1 MIKWRKGLF
10 LFVVFYAACVNGQ
23 EKQEL
28 SLLFVGD
35 VMSHGPQI
43 NAARNPATDSYD
55 YDAGFQFVKP
65 IIEQH
70 DISIANLEVTHAGK
84 PYSGY
89 PQFSAPE
96 ELSAA
101 LMEAGFD
108 VLLTCNNHSCD
119 GGAKGVTRTLDVL
132 DKLGIQHTGTFRNKA
147 ERDKNY
153 PLMLNQNGMKVAILN
168 YTYSTNG
175 ISVAAPLII
184 NYIDSAVI
192 KKDVEKAK
200 KLGAEYLICTMH
212 WGTEYQSLPN
222 AYQKNWEKYCYDL
235 GVDMVIGSHPHV
247 IQPIQKK
254 IVNKEEKLTVYSM
267 GNYVSNQRDR
277 YKNGGLMVGT
287 TLQKVAGEITIKEV
301 HHSFAYV
308 HTKQEQAVK
317 YYYILPE
324 FDYKYYR
331 PDFMNA
337 SESAA
342 MQEFFADSRQLFA
355 EHSKGSQEYTVTA
368 SSEVGKKFQQFL
380 SGYYAILLDERKDIL
395 LPAIKKTLLSP
406 SVIKVIQSNGTYAF
420 VYGMFATKEET
431 KGEKRFL
438 EDCGFTSGM
447 KIVFVSPKEFKYIEE

>member
-10 LFVVFYAACVNGQ
+10 LFVVFYAACVSGQ

>member
-1 MIKWRKGLF
+1 MINWRKGLF
-10 LFVVFYAACVNGQ
+10 LFVFFQTVCVSGQ

-43 NAARNPATDSYD
+43 NAARNTATDSYD

-119 GGAKGVTRTLDVL
+119 GGAKGVIRTLDVL
-132 DKLGIQHTGTFRNKA
+132 DKLGIQHTGTFRNKV

-153 PLMLNQNGMKVAILN
+153 PLILNKNGMKVAILN

-175 ISVAAPLII
+175 ISVAAPIII

-247 IQPIQKK
+247 IQPIEKK
-254 IVNKEEKLTVYSM
+254 IVNKKEKLTVYSM

-287 TLQKVAGEITIKEV
+287 TLQKIAGEITLKEV
-301 HHSFAYV
+301 HHSFVYV

-337 SESAA
+337 SETAA
-342 MQEFFADSRQLFA
+342 MQEFFADSRQLFSA
-355 EHSKGSQEYTVTA
+355 HSKGSKEYTVTD

-380 SGYYAILLDERKDIL
+380 SGYYTILLEERKDIQ
-395 LPAIKKTLLSP
+395 LPAIKKTLLAP
-406 SVIKVIQSNGTYAF
+406 SVLKVIQSNGSYAF
-420 VYGMFATKEET
+420 VYGMFDTKEET

-447 KIVFVSPKEFKYIEE
+447 KIVFVSPKEIKYTEE

>member
-1 MIKWRKGLF
+1 MIKWRKSLF
-10 LFVVFYAACVNGQ
+10 LFVFFYTACVSGQ

-43 NAARNPATDSYD
+43 NAARNTTTDSYD

-153 PLMLNQNGMKVAILN
+153 PLILNQNGMKVAILN

-324 FDYKYYR
+324 FDYTQFR
-331 PDFMNA
+331 PDFLNPA
-337 SESAA
+337 ESAA
-342 MQEFFADSRQLFA
+342 MQEFFADSRQLFSA
-355 EHSKGSQEYTVTA
+355 HSRGSQEYTV
-368 SSEVGKKFQQFL
+368 SDYSEVGKKFQQFL
-380 SGYYAILLDERKDIL
+380 SGYYTILLEERKDIQ
-395 LPAIKKTLLSP
+395 LPAIKNTLLAP
-406 SVIKVIQSNGTYAF
+406 SVLKVIQSNGSYAY
-420 VYGMFATKEET
+420 VYGMFATKDET

-438 EDCGFTSGM
+438 EDCGFTSGL

>member
-1 MIKWRKGLF
+1 
-10 LFVVFYAACVNGQ
+10 
-23 EKQEL
+23 
-28 SLLFVGD
+28 
-35 VMSHGPQI
+35 
-43 NAARNPATDSYD
+43 
-55 YDAGFQFVKP
+55 
-65 IIEQH
+65 
-70 DISIANLEVTHAGK
+70 
-84 PYSGY
+84 
-89 PQFSAPE
+89 
-96 ELSAA
+96 
-101 LMEAGFD
+101 
-108 VLLTCNNHSCD
+108 
-119 GGAKGVTRTLDVL
+119 
-132 DKLGIQHTGTFRNKA
+132 
-147 ERDKNY
+147 
-153 PLMLNQNGMKVAILN
+153 
-168 YTYSTNG
+168 
-175 ISVAAPLII
+175 
-184 NYIDSAVI
+184 
-192 KKDVEKAK
+192 
-200 KLGAEYLICTMH
+200 MH

-395 LPAIKKTLLSP
+395 LPAIKNTLLAP
-406 SVIKVIQSNGTYAF
+406 SVLKVIQANGTYAF

-431 KGEKRFL
+431 IGEKRFL
-438 EDCGFTSGM
+438 EDCGFASGM

>member
-1 MIKWRKGLF
+1 MIGFRKGFF
-10 LFVVFYAACVNGQ
+10 LFIFFYTAFASGQ
-23 EKQEL
+23 EKQEI
-28 SLLFVGD
+28 SLLFAGD

-43 NAARNPATDSYD
+43 NAARNTLTDSYD

-96 ELSAA
+96 ELSTA

-119 GGAKGVTRTLDVL
+119 GGAKGVIRTLDVL

-153 PLMLNQNGMKVAILN
+153 PLILNQNGMKMAILN
-168 YTYSTNG
+168 YTFSTNG

-200 KLGAEYLICTMH
+200 KLGAEYVICALH

-247 IQPIQKK
+247 IQPLERK
-254 IVNKEEKLTVYSM
+254 IVNKEEKLTVYSL

-277 YKNGGLMVGT
+277 YKNGGLMVGA
-287 TLQKVAGEITIKEV
+287 TLQKVAGKIEIKEV

-324 FDYKYYR
+324 FDYTHYR
-331 PDFMNA
+331 ADFMNA
-337 SESAA
+337 TESAS
-342 MQEFFADSRQLFA
+342 MREFFADSRQLFS
-355 EHSKGSQEYTVTA
+355 EHSIGSQEYTVTA
-368 SSEVGKKFQQFL
+368 TSEAGIKFQQFL
-380 SGYYAILLDERKDIL
+380 SGYYAILLEERKDIQ
-395 LPAIKKTLLSP
+395 LPAIKKTLLAP
-406 SVIKVIQSNGTYAF
+406 SVLKVIQSNGSYAF
-420 VYGMFATKEET
+420 VYGMFATIDET

-438 EDCGFTSGM
+438 EDCGFTPGL